1 MKSVAAVAVVA
12 ADGQITQCIWS
23 ECMKLKENMLAVV
36 VHHIYGNC
44 FD

>member
-1 MKSVAAVAVVA
+1 MKSVAAVAV

-23 ECMKLKENMLAVV
+23 ECMKLKENMLAVE